1 MEQKH
6 VLLLLAALG
15 VGIGLGVGVGTWVGE
30 KNVLLSVFSVVI
42 GLIVGLGIWFG
53 FGGDSDDS
61 NHISEN
67 QIVKGLKKLV
77 IDGKD
82 SKVTFDDFPYYLR
95 YCMKCNINESLNNLH
110 FKFVVLCLYP
120 VFDCEK
126 LIELS

>member
-1 MEQKH
+1 MMEQKH
-6 VLLLLAALG
+6 VLLLAALG

-30 KNVLLSVFSVVI
+30 KDVLLSVFSVVI

-53 FGGDSDDS
+53 FGGDSDES

-95 YCMKCNINESLNNLH
+95 YCNVISMNL
-110 FKFVVLCLYP
+110 
-120 VFDCEK
+120 
-126 LIELS
+126 